1 SKRIE
6 FTTGYRIDVA
16 KWDTDK
22 QRVKNGCTNKLQQN
36 ASEINAELLKHYS
49 HIQEIFKAF
58 EVSDSM
64 PTPQQLKDAFKRKYK
79 KEVTLEPE
87 QRVSVLLDVF
97 DEFVKG
103 CGMQNNWREA
113 TYEKYATIKKY
124 LQGFDS
130 ELTIDALDE
139 PRLND
144 YVNYLRDTKNLRNS
158 TTGKQID
165 FLKCCLRWSKR
176 KGYPTNPAFDTF
188 KPKLKTTRKKVI
200 FLTWEELNKLREY
213 PIPATKKYI
222 ERVRD
227 VFLFCC
233 FTGLRYSDVFNL
245 KRSDVKTGHIEITTV
260 KTADSLLIEL
270 NNHSRSILEKYKN
283 VPFERDKALPVIR
296 NQRMNVYLKELGELC
311 GIDEPVGET
320 YYKGGERI

>member
-1 SKRIE
+1 
-6 FTTGYRIDVA
+6 
-16 KWDTDK
+16 
-22 QRVKNGCTNKLQQN
+22 
-36 ASEINAELLKHYS
+36 
-49 HIQEIFKAF
+49 
-58 EVSDSM
+58 
-64 PTPQQLKDAFKRKYK
+64 
-79 KEVTLEPE
+79 
-87 QRVSVLLDVF
+87 
-97 DEFVKG
+97 KG

-113 TYEKYATIKKY
+113 TYEKFATIKKY

-139 PRLND
+139 TRLND

-176 KGYPTNPAFDTF
+176 KGYPTNPAFETF

-213 PIPATKKYI
+213 PIPARKKYL

-260 KTADSLLIEL
+260 KTADSLIIEL
-270 NNHSRSILEKYKN
+270 NNHSRSILEKYKD

-296 NQRMNVYLKELGELC
+296 NQRMNTYLKELGELC

-320 YYKGGERI
+320 YYKGGERIDVVAPKYALLGSHAGRRTFICNALSLGIPAQVVMKWTGHSDYTAMKPYIDIAD